1 MDKFTTRRRAA
12 WQTKVP
18 AWPFIAAAVVAAAA
32 VGYFAGPY
40 AGGMLLGDGTS
51 GTRAIVWLKTASNI
65 MIPALLVGVTLG
77 VVLNTTIL
85 SPGGRHGAMTWTAV
99 LVGVCA
105 LAIAPMAV
113 ARGIEADRLGYELR
127 LRHSLNQSRV
137 AAQRAENDYARR
149 MGLLQRNQGVNLY
162 TLAQKGG
169 AEQSRKLLAGQKD
182 LLASARRDY
191 EKGQDEARAFLAKAI
206 VGKADREAVLLRF
219 DEARAERTPLMQKV
233 FSLQERLIALDEA
246 QIDLL
251 LANRSKWRP
260 SYDGGV
266 VSDRAL
272 LNRLN
277 AMNRERDA
285 MLDEHDAASDRIR
298 ELDARTEAGIDRVL
312 YAAAK
317 IDR

>member
-12 WQTKVP
+12 WQSKVP
-18 AWPFIAAAVVAAAA
+18 AWPFIAGAVVLAAVIGFLV
-32 VGYFAGPY
+32 GPY

-51 GTRAIVWLKTASNI
+51 GGRAIVWVKTASNI
-65 MIPALLVGVTLG
+65 VIPALLVGVSLG
-77 VVLNTTIL
+77 MLLNTTIL

-99 LVGVCA
+99 LVGACA
-105 LAIAPMAV
+105 LSIAPMAV

-127 LRHSLNQSRV
+127 LRQSLAESRIS
-137 AAQRAENDYARR
+137 AQKAENDYARR
-149 MGLLQRNQGVNLY
+149 MGLLQRSQGVNLY
-162 TLAQKGG
+162 TLASASGV
-169 AEQSRKLLAGQKD
+169 EQSRKLLAGQKD
-182 LLASARRDY
+182 LLADARGAY
-191 EKGQDEARAFLAKAI
+191 TKGQDDARAFLAKAI
-206 VGKADREAVLLRF
+206 VGQADREAVLLRF

-260 SYDGGV
+260 SYGGGL

-277 AMNRERDA
+277 AMNREREA
-285 MLDEHDAASDRIR
+285 MLDEHDAASDKIR
-298 ELDARTEAGIDRVL
+298 ELDARTEAGIDRIIF
-312 YAAAK
+312 AAAK
-317 IDR
+317 VDR